1 MPGFSDS
8 LSADTSD
15 RRRRTGIVVAFL
27 LLVLAGIAAIV
38 ATLSANA
45 AEGWAA
51 HSIEVRQNVAALIGA
66 VTDTETGQRGYLL
79 TGNEDYLSAYTDGLR
94 ELPVVQR
101 NLRALVA
108 DNPAHLAL
116 IAQLDPLI
124 AQKQAELKETIDLR
138 RAGRIAEVETIV
150 KADTGREAMR
160 RIRELTA
167 QFDQAERTLLQE
179 RQHVAERQ
187 RIIALAVILVALAL
201 SGILGRLVTLSARDH
216 ARTLEQSNAALAAE
230 MANRERAEGQLR
242 QAQKMEAL
250 GQLTGGVAHDFN
262 NMLSIIVGNLDMLSR
277 KLGAGEPRLQDLAG
291 RALEGA
297 NRAAALT
304 HRLLAFS
311 RLQPLAPKSTD
322 INKCVTDVSEILR
335 RSLGET
341 VLIETVLGG
350 GVWRALVDVPQLES
364 AIVNLAVNARDAMPG
379 GGKLTL
385 ETANAAL
392 DQAYADAHH
401 EVIPGQ
407 YVMIAVTDTGTGM
420 PPEVAQKAFDPFF
433 TTKDVG
439 QGTGLGLSQV
449 HGFVKQSGGHI
460 KIYSEPGQGTTVKL
474 YLPRDHSGAAAEDAA
489 RPAAPAP
496 IRRKLKILVVED
508 EDGVRAFA
516 VAALRD
522 IGFEAVEAP
531 NAAAALSML
540 DAHPEV
546 VALLT
551 DVVMPVMDGRRLAAD
566 ALSRRPDLR
575 VVYMTGYTRN
585 AIVHNGVLDPG
596 TRLITKP
603 FTITQ
608 LESEMRAALA
618 DLL

>member
-1 MPGFSDS
+1 MPGPSDP
-8 LSADTSD
+8 LSADLGA
-15 RRRRTGIVVAFL
+15 RRRRTGIVIAFL
-27 LLVLAGIAAIV
+27 LLVVAGFSAVIATV
-38 ATLSANA
+38 SADR

-51 HSIEVRQNVAALIGA
+51 HSLAVRQNLAALLGA

-79 TGNEDYLSAYTDGLR
+79 TGNDEYLTSYTDGAR
-94 ELPVVQR
+94 ELPLHQR
-101 NLRALVA
+101 SLRALVA

-116 IAQLDPLI
+116 LAELDPLI
-124 AQKQAELKETIDLR
+124 AQKQAELKQTIELR
-138 RAGRIAEVETIV
+138 RAGRTAEAEAIV
-150 KADTGREAMR
+150 KANTGRDLMR
-160 RIRELTA
+160 RIRELA
-167 QFDQAERTLLQE
+167 GQFDRDERTLLAA
-179 RQHVAERQ
+179 RQGLAERQ
-187 RIIALAVILVALAL
+187 RNIALAVILVALLA
-201 SGILGRLVTLSARDH
+201 SAVLGWLVTLSARDA
-216 ARTLEQSNAALAAE
+216 ARTLAARNAALAAE
-230 MANRERAEGQLR
+230 MASRERAESQLR

-277 KLGAGEPRLQDLAG
+277 KLGAGERQLQDLTG

-311 RLQPLAPKSTD
+311 RLQPLAPKSAD
-322 INKCVTDVSEILR
+322 INKCVTDISEILR

-341 VLIETVLGG
+341 IQIETVLGG
-350 GVWRALVDVPQLES
+350 GVWRALIDVPQLES

-385 ETANAAL
+385 ETVNAAL
-392 DQAYADAHH
+392 DQAYADDHH
-401 EVIPGQ
+401 EVMPGQ

-420 PPEVAQKAFDPFF
+420 PAEVAQKAFDPFF

-460 KIYSEPGQGTTVKL
+460 KIYSEPGTGTSVKL
-474 YLPRDHSGAAAEDAA
+474 YLPRDHSGAMPEDAA
-489 RPAAPAP
+489 KPAAPAP
-496 IRRKLKILVVED
+496 IRRRLKILVVED

-516 VAALRD
+516 VAALKD
-522 IGFEAVEAP
+522 IGFEAVEAS
-531 NAAAALSML
+531 NAAAALGVL
-540 DAHPEV
+540 DAHPDV

>member
-8 LSADTSD
+8 RSADTSD

-27 LLVLAGIAAIV
+27 LLVLAGIAAII
-38 ATLSANA
+38 ATLSANT

-108 DNPAHLAL
+108 DNPAHLEL
-116 IAQLDPLI
+116 LTQLDPLI
-124 AQKQAELKETIDLR
+124 AQKQAELKQTIDLR
-138 RAGRIAEVETIV
+138 RAGRTAEVDAIV
-150 KADTGREAMR
+150 KANTGRDLMR
-160 RIRELTA
+160 RIRELA
-167 QFDQAERTLLQE
+167 GQFDQAERTLLLE
-179 RQHVAERQ
+179 RHSER
-187 RIIALAVILVALAL
+187 ALEE
-201 SGILGRLVTLSARDH
+201 R
-216 ARTLEQSNAALAAE
+216 NAALAAE

-392 DQAYADAHH
+392 DQAYADEHH
-401 EVIPGQ
+401 EVVPGQ
-407 YVMIAVTDTGTGM
+407 YVLIAVTDTGTGM

-460 KIYSEPGQGTTVKL
+460 KIYSEPGTGTTVKL
-474 YLPRDHSGAAAEDAA
+474 YLPRDHSGGAPEDAV

-496 IRRKLKILVVED
+496 IQRKLKILVVED

-522 IGFEAVEAP
+522 IGFEAVEAS